1 MGWGIS
7 LKHKSEDGRIFTGA
21 RAQCSQKRSGL
32 INRWAGIGS
41 RLAGAACLVVLAGA
55 LSSAAEAQDWDVQV
69 TAYGWFS
76 GLSGD
81 VGTIPGLPSG
91 SVDLSFGDIL
101 EDLEFAGMAL
111 TRAQNGPWVYYLD
124 LTYARTSSTERL
136 GGVVFDG
143 VTVDSE
149 TTTLAFAVGHTI
161 SETASA
167 SFEAYFGARAWWL
180 DNSFDLR
187 TVGGGRVQRD
197 ESDSWV
203 SPLVGVAGRT
213 QVADKWTLF
222 GAVEVG
228 GFGIG
233 ADSEWSVLAGATY
246 QINDRFGVNFGWRH
260 LEVDYENDGVVF
272 DVRQSGPVIGATFR
286 F

>member
-1 MGWGIS
+1 V
-7 LKHKSEDGRIFTGA
+7 
-21 RAQCSQKRSGL
+21 
-32 INRWAGIGS
+32 
-41 RLAGAACLVVLAGA
+41 ACLVILSGA
-55 LSSAAEAQDWDVQV
+55 LSTAADAQDWDVQV

-81 VGTIPGLPSG
+81 VGTIPGLPAG
-91 SVDLSFGDIL
+91 SVDLSFSDIL

-124 LTYARTSSTERL
+124 TTYSRTSSTESL
-136 GGVVFDG
+136 GGVVFDS

-149 TTTLAFAVGHTI
+149 TATLAFAVGHTI
-161 SETASA
+161 AETASG
-167 SFEAYFGARAWWL
+167 SFEAYVGMRAWWL

-187 TVGGGRVQRD
+187 GVGGGRVQRD

-203 SPLVGVAGRT
+203 SPLIGVAGRT
-213 QVADKWTLF
+213 QVADRWTLF
-222 GAVEVG
+222 GQAEVG

-246 QINDRFGVNFGWRH
+246 DFSESFGMSFGWRH
-260 LEVDYENDGVVF
+260 LEVDYEDAGVVF